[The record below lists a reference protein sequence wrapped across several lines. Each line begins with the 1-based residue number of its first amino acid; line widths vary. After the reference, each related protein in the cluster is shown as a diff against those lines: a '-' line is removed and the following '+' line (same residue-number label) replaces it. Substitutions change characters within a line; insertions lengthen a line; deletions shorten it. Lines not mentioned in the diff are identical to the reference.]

1 MMNLMPKNRA
11 EIARESM
18 ARKRQ
23 RARDAGLC
31 YECCKQKPNPGRT
44 VCVPCRAVKVQ
55 RKKRK
60 RQREREVAVKSRYFL
75 EAHERAGDVAREH
88 HVYELAA
95 QHYEDALQ
103 VPNADESAWMRLSE
117 KLAEVLLYGNEPG
130 AAGKVNER
138 LLAIYR
144 LYPER
149 RVAYIKTLFRV
160 ARQLWVDSRT
170 KDKVL
175 VLRKAIHI
183 AELSNNWELLQQA
196 NIHMANTFVQ
206 LGRFEEAERYLH
218 TIDQLH
224 RAHAIGTLTNYYYTQ
239 KGVVAA
245 GLGREKEAFA
255 SFDRAIEI
263 IRDETDPYRAA
274 VLWTAYGS
282 IARMFGRTK
291 LTKAYFEHGL
301 LAARRSGIAWL
312 IPLSCLWYAEFL
324 RFIGE
329 YPSAHEYLIEALS
342 YDAQTPILDENIASA
357 GILLALQI
365 KDEATLEKCVRPHV
379 IDRVFLSGEPLRIGR
394 VAVAFARLYV
404 ERGQRKKAQMLLH
417 RAAQAMHNA
426 TEALYL
432 PLEIARCGAKTDFP
446 KARKL
451 LEARIALPGA
461 QVAQAY
467 LHLFDAF
474 VAQREGRRAHAQAQA
489 RDAAARFDGFKWHLY
504 ADLARSLLPL
514 EERHR
519 SAVGTHHAKPFSD
532 THAKFT
538 EREQQVAELVLKGL
552 TNRAIADTLRI
563 SPHTVDSHVNAIMS
577 RLGIRSRHQLA
588 DAFIQPSEV
597 NEPIP

>member
-1 MMNLMPKNRA
+1 MSTAVERVRRRRM
-11 EIARESM
+11 
-18 ARKRQ
+18 
-23 RARDAGLC
+23 RARNQGLC
-31 YECCKQKPNPGRT
+31 TRCCTERPRPGLR
-44 VCVPCRAVKVQ
+44 VCESCKSYINASTNTRRKHIREHEQFARSAQPREDAVI
-55 RKKRK
+55 
-60 RQREREVAVKSRYFL
+60 A
-75 EAHERAGDVAREH
+75 AHERAGDVAREH

-103 VPNADESAWMRLSE
+103 IPNVDESAWMRLSE
-117 KLAEVLLYGNEPG
+117 KLAEVLLYSNEPG
-130 AAGKVNER
+130 TASKVNAR

-144 LYPER
+144 SYPER
-149 RVAYIKTLFRV
+149 TVAHIKTLFRV
-160 ARQLWVDSRT
+160 ARQLWVDSQT
-170 KDKVL
+170 KDKIPVL
-175 VLRKAIHI
+175 SKAIHI

-196 NIHMANTFVQ
+196 NIHMANTFLQ

-224 RAHAIGTLTNYYYTQ
+224 RAHTIGTLTNYYYTQ

-263 IRDETDPYRAA
+263 SRDETDPYRAA

-291 LTKAYFEHGL
+291 LAKTYFEHGL
-301 LAARRSGIAWL
+301 LAARRSGISWL

-324 RFIGE
+324 GFIGE
-329 YPSAHEYLIEALS
+329 HPSAHEYLVEALS
-342 YDAQTPILDENIASA
+342 YDAQTPILDENISSA
-357 GILLALQI
+357 GILLALQM
-365 KDEATLEKCVRPHV
+365 KDEAILEKCVRPHV
-379 IDRVFLSGEPLRIGR
+379 IDRAFISGEPLRIGR
-394 VAVAFARLYV
+394 VVVAFARLYV
-404 ERGQRKKAQMLLH
+404 ERGQRRKAQMLLH

-467 LHLFDAF
+467 LRLFNAF
-474 VAQREGRRAHAQAQA
+474 VAQREGRRADTHAQA
-489 RDAAARFDGFKWHLY
+489 REAATRFDVFGWGTY
-504 ADLARSLLPL
+504 ADLARSLLPVL
-514 EERHR
+514 EQQR
-519 SAVGTHHAKPFSD
+519 AALVTHHAKPFSD

-538 EREQQVAELVLKGL
+538 EREREVAALILKGL
-552 TNRAIADTLRI
+552 TNRAMADALSI
-563 SPHTVDSHVNAIMS
+563 TVNTVEKHVASVMNK
-577 RLGIRSRHQLA
+577 LGIRSRHQMTDHLT
-588 DAFIQPSEV
+588 DSV
-597 NEPIP
+597 MRGR